1 MIRDNYFRSFLTDLK
16 LQYHKSVVQVTKH
29 LQEKDHRTLAAV
41 IDSIDIST
49 ALDPKGDGS
58 FSLTISYSDEDK
70 AVAEQFK
77 FPTEIQL
84 DRSNITEIGFATKGK
99 HSLGK
104 WRIIQQIPDEDG
116 LPEQEFMFYLV
127 LEKFYF

>member
-1 MIRDNYFRSFLTDLK
+1 MIKDKKFKSFLTDLK
-16 LQYHKSVVQVTKH
+16 LQYNKSVVQVTKH
-29 LQEKDHRTLAAV
+29 LQEKDHRTLFAV

-49 ALDPKGDGS
+49 ALDPTTDGD
-58 FSLTISYSDEDK
+58 FSLTLRYSDEDL
-70 AVAEQFK
+70 ALAEQFK

-84 DRSNITEIGFATKGK
+84 DKSTITEIGFATKGR
-99 HSLGK
+99 HNLGK
-104 WRIIQQIPDEDG
+104 WRIIQQIPDQDG